1 MVALEKPEL
10 PKPIFII
17 GSGGQARET
26 VQLIMDINRAL
37 PEWAIKGYID
47 ERSQLHGDIIY
58 GYPVIGSIDSLRE
71 HLTSEGRIVCA
82 IGHPKSRFNA
92 IQQVVGAIP
101 EARFATLVHPTAV
114 IGDDL
119 EIGEGTVVGAHAV
132 LTTNVRIGN
141 HVLVNYGVTISHGSV
156 IESYASILPSCNIS
170 GNTVIGEGAFI
181 GAGTVVIQQKSVGCW
196 ATVGAG
202 SVVVKPIPDFS
213 KSYGVPAKV
222 VEEFGD
228 SNSEC

>member
-26 VQLIMDINRAL
+26 VQLIMEINRAL

-92 IQQVVGAIP
+92 IQQVVGEVLRLVMVRSLNPMHQYCQAAIY
-101 EARFATLVHPTAV
+101 RGYGNRGRGLYRRWNGGHST
-114 IGDDL
+114 
-119 EIGEGTVVGAHAV
+119 EI
-132 LTTNVRIGN
+132 
-141 HVLVNYGVTISHGSV
+141 
-156 IESYASILPSCNIS
+156 
-170 GNTVIGEGAFI
+170 
-181 GAGTVVIQQKSVGCW
+181 
-196 ATVGAG
+196 
-202 SVVVKPIPDFS
+202 
-213 KSYGVPAKV
+213 
-222 VEEFGD
+222 
-228 SNSEC
+228 

>member
-17 GSGGQARET
+17 GSGGQTRET

-37 PEWAIKGYID
+37 PRWAIMGYID
-47 ERSQLHGDIIY
+47 ERLQLHGDIIY
-58 GYPVIGSIDSLRE
+58 GYPVIGNIDCLRE
-71 HLTSEGRIVCA
+71 HLTSESRIICA

-92 IQQVVGAIP
+92 IQQVVAAIP

-119 EIGEGTVVGAHAV
+119 KIGEGTIVGAHAV

-141 HVLVNYGVTISHGSV
+141 HVLVNYGATVSHDSV
-156 IESYASILPSCNIS
+156 IESYASILPGCNIS
-170 GNTVIGEGAFI
+170 GNTVIGEGALI
-181 GAGTVVIQQKSVGCW
+181 GAGTVVIQQKSVGHW
-196 ATVGAG
+196 TTVGAG
-202 SVVVKPIPDFS
+202 SVVVKSIPDFC
-213 KSYGVPAKV
+213 KAYGVPAKV
-222 VEEFGD
+222 VENSAD
-228 SNSEC
+228 SE